1 MRRCVRMSYNLKE
14 IVFVDTTIGT
24 LGKNMIQHCGRLDV
38 ALGTA
43 I

>member
-14 IVFVDTTIGT
+14 IFFADTTIGT
-24 LGKNMIQHCGRLDV
+24 LGKYVIQHCGRPDV
-38 ALGTA
+38 SLWNV